1 MANLINY
8 STSYQPSVLKV
19 GNYHIGT
26 GDVPKGPTDVTDFW
40 MGISPRQGGYTI
52 YGDKGQNGP
61 SIYAPQTDTEMIN
74 ITNLISGQNFTTA
87 TQATSWYF
95 GQSNRMIFN
104 RDYESIKTDG
114 LIVNLDAGF
123 LPSYPGTGYKWKNI
137 GNTISMTASLNNTP
151 IYGEGF
157 FSFDDSSLEYANL
170 PNIGSLS
177 QWSVEVWFRLTSNL
191 NSKVTSIVSNQYNG
205 SVLNFSIGTNN
216 APTDYKL
223 RVGFFNSAW
232 YNTQGFTPNTNQ
244 WYQVVAT
251 YDGNRLTEYVDGV
264 YTDTLVVGTVSQSGG
279 EIRMMARWDDI
290 STSSNFVNGDLAIV
304 RIYNRELK
312 SDEVSSNYNLVSQ
325 RFVPQ
330 EITNDNL
337 QLYMD
342 ASLPI
347 SYSGTN
353 QWIDLT
359 DNGYIGSLNSG
370 VTFSSNDGGYFDFDG
385 TDDTIS
391 VANNSTLQLSTSES
405 RTFQVWVN
413 IDSLPV
419 SGFMP
424 ILGKLSSSFGF
435 DGYYLAVNS
444 DGTIRCATNGTSIA
458 KTSNSTATISINTWY
473 LITFVTQITAASNS
487 TKVYLNTTE
496 IISNAHGS
504 DTYNESNTFY
514 LGYIG
519 SGVSSQYLNGKIGTL
534 YVYGKELSTTEI
546 NQNFQATRSRFG
558 V

>member
-1 MANLINY
+1 MANLIKY
-8 STSYQPSVLKV
+8 STSYQPSVLRV

-61 SIYAPQTDTEMIN
+61 SIYAPETDAEMIN
-74 ITNLISGQNFTTA
+74 ITNLISGQNFTTV
-87 TQATSWYF
+87 TQSTTWYF
-95 GQSNRMIFN
+95 GQPNRMIFN
-104 RDYESIKTDG
+104 RDYESIITDG
-114 LIVNLDAGF
+114 LLVNLDAGF
-123 LPSYPGTGYKWKNI
+123 LPSYPGVGYKWKNI

-151 IYGEGF
+151 TYGYDYI
-157 FSFDDSSLEYANL
+157 SFNDASLEYASL
-170 PNIGSLS
+170 PDIGSLN
-177 QWSVEVWFRLTSNL
+177 QWSIEVWFRLTSNL
-191 NSKVTSIVSNQYNG
+191 SSKVTSIITNQFNG

-216 APTDYKL
+216 APTSYKL
-223 RVGFFNSAW
+223 CVGFFNSGW
-232 YNTQGFTPNTNQ
+232 HNTEGFVPNTGQ

-251 YDGNRLTEYVDGV
+251 YNGSRLTQYVDG
-264 YTDTLVVGTVSQSGG
+264 DDIETLPVGVVSQSGG
-279 EIRMMARWDDI
+279 EIRMMSRWDDI
-290 STSSNFVNGDLAIV
+290 STSSNFIDGDLAIV
-304 RIYNRELK
+304 RIYNRELNL
-312 SDEVSSNYNLVSQ
+312 DEVKTNYDLVAP

-370 VTFSSNDGGYFDFDG
+370 VTFSSNYDGYFDFDG
-385 TDDTIS
+385 IDDTIS
-391 VANNSTLQLSTSES
+391 IPNNSTLQLSTSES

-424 ILGKLSSSFGF
+424 ILGKLSSSYAF

-444 DGTIRCATNGTSIA
+444 DGTIRCVTNGASTA
-458 KTSNSTATISINTWY
+458 KTSNSSTTINTGTWY
-473 LITFVTQITAASNS
+473 LITFITQITSTSAS

-496 IISNAHGS
+496 IISNAHGN

-519 SGVSSQYLNGKIGTL
+519 SGVSSQYLNGKIGSL
-534 YVYGKELSTTEI
+534 YVYGKALSTAEI
-546 NQNFQATRSRFG
+546 NQNFQVTKTRYG
-558 V
+558 L